1 MNITQ
6 TEIAAAKAECFASGG
21 IVTMLP
27 AQPELCRPGTPQTL
41 WLRFG
46 WWSLIEMM
54 GWVDTGESR

>member
-6 TEIAAAKAECFASGG
+6 TEIDAAKAEYFASGG
-21 IVTMLP
+21 IVTHLP
-27 AQPELCRPGTPQTL
+27 AQPDPQRPGTPGTL

-54 GWVDTGESR
+54 GWVEAEENR